1 MDTSVVTPNV
11 DFSKVEAIN
20 QKRTLAFINH
30 WVLHTVAFLN
40 QFSAMCE
47 ERLIALDTK
56 LRRADHTLAILE
68 AKLSSVPDLERV
80 VAPAAG
86 SSQEAPSGTTTTV
99 TATSVSAVA
108 SPGGENLAAVPKEDA
123 ATPNPTAAR
132 DKTTEPDGE
141 DVVDEA
147 ASLPATKPI
156 CEDPRYAQYFKM
168 LKMGVPDPAIRMK
181 MSSEGVDPSLLDDPN
196 APAPP
201 GPSTA
206 KASHDS
212 DSDSDSSWS
221 D

>member
-56 LRRADHTLAILE
+56 LRRADHSLAILE
-68 AKLSSVPDLERV
+68 AKLSSVPDLEGV

-86 SSQEAPSGTTTTV
+86 NTQEAPSGTTTTT
-99 TATSVSAVA
+99 TATAVA
-108 SPGGENLAAVPKEDA
+108 TASPSGENLAASPKEDE
-123 ATPNPTAAR
+123 ATPNATPPKDSTA
-132 DKTTEPDGE
+132 EPEGE
-141 DVVDEA
+141 DVVDEKVA
-147 ASLPATKPI
+147 QPATKPI
-156 CEDPRYAQYFKM
+156 CEDPRFAQYFRM

-181 MSSEGVDPSLLDDPN
+181 MSSEGVDPSLLE
-196 APAPP
+196 
-201 GPSTA
+201 
-206 KASHDS
+206 
-212 DSDSDSSWS
+212 
-221 D
+221 